1 MKKNNVKKAAIG
13 LVVIAGLYFWSFY
26 FAHLMVAFGGSPMS
40 ETRALDKYRK
50 LPSEVIIREL
60 RFHADPFYDPYHAF
74 MVLGER
80 KEKTAVPEIARFLRS
95 RRSYYRQEATYALAE
110 IDDPRAIGPLMEIV
124 KKGQK
129 HPSYFDALWA
139 LSRMKSEE
147 AYPYVIEYAKAE
159 NASRNGSVAMLEKY
173 GKTEDIPILLGIK
186 EGIKDSDPWA
196 RHSRDEIG
204 KAIEHIKSAQK

>member
-1 MKKNNVKKAAIG
+1 MPKITKNKIII
-13 LVVIAGLYFWSFY
+13 VIAAAVGFY
-26 FAHLMVAFGGSPMS
+26 YMAFYLGHLMASIGNSPMY

-80 KEKTAVPEIARFLRS
+80 KEKTAVPEITRFLRS

-129 HPSYFDALWA
+129 HSNYFDALWA

-147 AYPYVIEYAKAE
+147 VYPYVLEYAKKKD
-159 NASRNGSVAMLEKY
+159 ASGNGSVTMLGQYARPESIAALMEIRSKIKD
-173 GKTEDIPILLGIK
+173 GDVLSKTERK
-186 EGIKDSDPWA
+186 EI
-196 RHSRDEIG
+196 DET
-204 KAIEHIKSAQK
+204 IERIKSEQK